1 MADRAALVTGGG
13 SGIGQALA
21 CALAREGHDLTISGR
36 DAAKLD
42 AAADELRGEG
52 VTVQPVVANLGDPD
66 AIARLI
72 ESHRD
77 AYGRMDV
84 LVNAAADGSGRGTV
98 AEVDPEVVERHLNV
112 NLRSLF
118 TTLQHSLDLLEAAGA
133 EHGKALVVNVGSAAA
148 KSGAPGL
155 SFYAAAK
162 AGVAALTQTA
172 QMEHR
177 RSGIQF
183 TTFIPGFTATPMAR
197 WLERA
202 GISHDELVQPADL
215 GEALRFL
222 LHTSPTCHVPEIEFN
237 PPSQGE
243 IIQRL
248 VAFRAQQPAKAT

>member
-1 MADRAALVTGGG
+1 MADRAGLVTGGG
-13 SGIGQALA
+13 SGIGR
-21 CALAREGHDLTISGR
+21 ALARALAQEGYDLTISGR
-36 DAAKLD
+36 DAGKLE
-42 AAADELRGEG
+42 AVAEELRGEG
-52 VTVQPVVANLGDPD
+52 VAVQPVSADLGDAT

-72 ESHRD
+72 EAHRA

-112 NLRSLF
+112 NLGSLF
-118 TTLQHSLDLLEAAGA
+118 TTLRHSLGMLEAAGA

-162 AGVAALTQTA
+162 AGVAALTRTA
-172 QMEHR
+172 QMEERHA
-177 RSGIQF
+177 GIQF
-183 TTFIPGFTATPMAR
+183 TTFTPGFTATPMAV
-197 WLERA
+197 WLEHA
-202 GISHDELVQPADL
+202 GISHDELVQPDDL

-222 LHTSPTCHVPEIEFN
+222 LRTSPTCHVPEIEFS

-248 VAFRAQQPAKAT
+248 MAFRAG

>member
-1 MADRAALVTGGG
+1 MADRAGLVTGGG
-13 SGIGQALA
+13 SGIGR
-21 CALAREGHDLTISGR
+21 ALARALAQEGYDLTITGR
-36 DAAKLD
+36 DAGKLE
-42 AAADELRGEG
+42 AAAEELRGEG
-52 VTVQPVVANLGDPD
+52 VAVQPVSADLGDPT

-72 ESHRD
+72 EAHRD

-112 NLRSLF
+112 NLGSLF
-118 TTLQHSLDLLEAAGA
+118 TTLRHSLEMLEAAGA

-162 AGVAALTQTA
+162 AGVAAMTRTA
-172 QMEHR
+172 QMEQR
-177 RSGIQF
+177 NAGIQF

-197 WLERA
+197 WLEQA
-202 GISHDELVQPADL
+202 GISHDELVQPDDL

-222 LHTSPTCHVPEIEFN
+222 LRTSATCHVPEIEFN
-237 PPSQGE
+237 PPGQGE

-248 VAFRAQQPAKAT
+248 AAARAAQQQ